1 MCRDRDASG
10 LSAAAMVLVLASAVP
25 VAGAEEASGPPAKPG
40 PPKCNAAVPDGRVV
54 NQVYN
59 ITDGENARCI
69 ASVRPAAKTAPVPV
83 LFWFHGAGGSAAN
96 CGMEGAADPPHTTL
110 GQLALAHGFAL
121 VCGEAIQW
129 TSGGSPPAPG
139 PPAHVPADC
148 LACFASHGCKPGA
161 GCDECVAQRAQRPCS
176 HICAPEHVPFP
187 TAQHTFCKDHKTNTR
202 AVVSTPS
209 PVEVSASTMRESFGG
224 VCDSCHGGQWLI
236 PEVITTTSG
245 PKCAPADSPEN
256 VYMANA
262 LSILAAAEH
271 PNGGKVYDTTRVFT
285 SGCSMG
291 SAFSTFA
298 SNCLYSTLPKGSIS
312 AFATHSS
319 KSFPV
324 QRRFCLSLLAYCC
337 LHPELTCANDCAQP
351 VSRKGVTA

>member
-1 MCRDRDASG
+1 MCVHHHASARCDVG
-10 LSAAAMVLVLASAVP
+10 RVNERRLHYQQLRLTAAAMQVLVVLLASTAWP
-25 VAGAEEASGPPAKPG
+25 VARAEEASGPSKPG

-54 NQVYN
+54 NQIYN

-69 ASVRPAAKTAPVPV
+69 AAVRPAAATAPVPV

-129 TSGGSPPAPG
+129 TSGGPPPTPD
-139 PPAHVPADC
+139 PPVHVPADC
-148 LACFASHGCKPGA
+148 LACFASHGCKPGP
-161 GCDECVAQRAQRPCS
+161 GCDECVVKRAQRPCS

-187 TAQHTFCKDHKTNTR
+187 IAQHTFCKDHKTNTHP
-202 AVVSTPS
+202 VVPTPS
-209 PVEVSASTMRESFGG
+209 PAGASASTTRESFGG
-224 VCDSCHGGQWLI
+224 VCDACNGGQWLI

-245 PKCAPADSPEN
+245 PKCALADSPEN

-262 LSILAAAEH
+262 LSILAAAKH

-291 SAFSTFA
+291 SAFSIFA

-319 KSFPV
+319 KSFLV
-324 QRRFCLSLLAYCC
+324 QHSF
-337 LHPELTCANDCAQP
+337 
-351 VSRKGVTA
+351 